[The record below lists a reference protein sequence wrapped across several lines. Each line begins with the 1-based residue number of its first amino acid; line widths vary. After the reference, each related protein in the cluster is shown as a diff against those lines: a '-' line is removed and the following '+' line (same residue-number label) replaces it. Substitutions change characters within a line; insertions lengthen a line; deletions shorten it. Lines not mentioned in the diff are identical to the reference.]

1 MVPAD
6 RLLAFTLAAFLLI
19 IVPGPSVLFVVGR
32 GLSYGRRI
40 AITTVLGN
48 TTGAFLAAAAVAGG
62 IGTIVERSLVVFT
75 AIKLAGAAYLIYLGV
90 KAIRER
96 KSLLATLSL
105 GAASPPGRRAFRE
118 GVTVGLTNPKV
129 AVFFAAVVPQF
140 VDRGAGHVPLQML
153 LLGLIFCGVALVS
166 DSAWGVVA
174 GTARSWFS
182 GSARR
187 MELIGGTGGLIMI
200 GLGTRLAFTGRHD

>member
-19 IVPGPSVLFVVGR
+19 VVPGPSVLFVVGR
-32 GLSYGRRI
+32 GLTYGRRV

-48 TTGAFLAAAAVAGG
+48 TTGAFLAAAAVAAG
-62 IGTIVERSLVVFT
+62 IGTIVERSIIVFT
-75 AIKLAGAAYLIYLGV
+75 VIKLVGAAYLIYLGV

-96 KSLLATLSL
+96 KSLLATLNL
-105 GAASPPGRRAFRE
+105 GTTSPPGRRAFRE

-129 AVFFAAVVPQF
+129 AIFFAAVVPQF
-140 VDRGAGHVPLQML
+140 VDRSAGHVPLQML
-153 LLGLIFCGVALVS
+153 LLGLIFSAVALIS

-174 GTARSWFS
+174 GTARSWLS
-182 GSARR
+182 GSPRR

-200 GLGTRLAFTGRHD
+200 GLGTRLAVTGRHD